1 MNFTPDAALAAK
13 SNDEMVALFAA
24 PAPWPLWHIIET
36 LSLRGADAVDA
47 ALRGLR
53 HPHPQVRCWCAELLD
68 HGGDD
73 RCVEPLVELMNDPVA
88 HVRWQATH
96 SLSCQ
101 RCKVIPLQIQAQ
113 VARRMVDLALHD
125 PCTRVRWQAL
135 AGLELRPD
143 AATPDV
149 LAALRTQYDGLLA
162 RDRLSKR
169 EQALLRALRG
179 TLRRFDAPG
188 A

>member
-13 SNDEMVALFAA
+13 SNDELVALFAA

-53 HPHPQVRCWCAELLD
+53 HPHPQVRRWCAELLD

-73 RCVEPLVELMNDPVA
+73 RCVEPLVTLMDDPVA
-88 HVRWQATH
+88 HVRWQAAH

-101 RCKVIPLQIQAQ
+101 RCKVIPLHIQAH
-113 VARRMVDLALHD
+113 VAQRMVELALHD
-125 PCTRVRWQAL
+125 PCVRVRGQAL
-135 AGLELRPD
+135 AGLQLRPD
-143 AATPDV
+143 TATPDL
-149 LAALRTQYDGLLA
+149 LAALRAQHDELLA

-169 EQALLRALRG
+169 EQSLARALRD
-179 TLRRFDAPG
+179 TLRRINALG